1 MQDQSDF
8 KILSLSGGGYR
19 GLYTAEVLKE
29 LENHL
34 KTKNPNDCIA
44 NYFNLITG
52 TSIGGI
58 IALALAYEIP
68 AEKISKIFDDKGEEI
83 FKKQSRLNFAEIFK
97 AKYNS
102 GILKNILLDWFGDA
116 LIGDLKHPVVIPAVD
131 YTTGFP
137 VTFKTAHHDTFKRD
151 WKQKI
156 VDVALATSAAPI
168 YFKRHCIGENEY
180 IDGGLFANSPS
191 LIGLHEAE
199 IFFKHPINQ
208 VKILS
213 IGTLSSKKTIN
224 PKTNKKG
231 GLTDWGEGVIT
242 KASRNIIDITLSS
255 QQLFMNQLVKHR
267 IKDNFVIIDENLTH
281 SSAPYVGL
289 DEVTDEAKQILKG
302 NATQSSKVA
311 LGKREVLAFFDEIAI
326 QPIFYEGKYK
336 KELTEIKPKFCEKL
350 K

>member
-1 MQDQSDF
+1 MQNQSDF

-29 LENHL
+29 LENYL
-34 KTKNPNDCIA
+34 KDKSKNNCIA

-68 AEKISKIFDDKGEEI
+68 AEEIAKIFDNKGQEI
-83 FKKQSRLNFAEIFK
+83 FKKQSCIGIFK

-102 GILKNILLDWFGDA
+102 AILKNILVDWFGDA

-156 VDVALATSAAPI
+156 VDVALATSAAPT
-168 YFKRHCIGENEY
+168 YFKRHRIGENEY

-191 LIGLHEAE
+191 LVGLHEAE
-199 IFFKHPINQ
+199 IFFEHPINQ
-208 VKILS
+208 VRILS

-231 GLTDWGEGVIT
+231 GLTDWGEGDIR
-242 KASRNIIDITLSS
+242 KAAPN
-255 QQLFMNQLVKHR
+255 
-267 IKDNFVIIDENLTH
+267 IKDNFVVIDENLTH

-289 DEVTDEAKQILKG
+289 DETTNEAKQILKG
-302 NATQSSKVA
+302 NASRSSKVA
-311 LGKREVLAFFDEIAI
+311 LGNSKALAFFDEIAI
-326 QPIFYEGKYK
+326 PPIFYEGKNK
-336 KELTEIKPKFCEKL
+336 NQ
-350 K
+350 

>member
-1 MQDQSDF
+1 MQNQSNF

-34 KTKNPNDCIA
+34 KSKNTDDCIA

-68 AEKISKIFDDKGEEI
+68 AEKIAKIFDDKGQTI
-83 FKKQSRLNFAEIFK
+83 FTKQSKFNPFGMFK

-102 GILKNILLDWFGDA
+102 DILKDILLGWFGDA

-137 VTFKTAHHDTFKRD
+137 VAFKTPHHDTFKQD

-156 VDVALATSAAPI
+156 VDVALATSAAPT
-168 YFKRHCIGENEY
+168 YFKRHRIGDNEY

-191 LIGLHEAE
+191 LVGLHEAE
-199 IFFKHPINQ
+199 IFFKHSINQ

-231 GLTDWGEGVIT
+231 GLTDWGERNVL
-242 KASRNIIDITLSS
+242 KSAPNIIDVTLSS

-267 IKDNFVIIDENLTH
+267 IKDNLVVIDETLSH
-281 SSAPYVGL
+281 SSAPFVGL
-289 DEVTDEAKQILKG
+289 DDASDSARQVLKS
-302 NATQSSKVA
+302 NASQSSKVA
-311 LGKREVLAFFDEIAI
+311 LGKPEVLAFFDETAI
-326 QPIFYEGKYK
+326 PPVFYEGTYK
-336 KELTEIKPKFCEKL
+336 NQNAVLN
-350 K
+350 

>member
-1 MQDQSDF
+1 MQNQSDF

-34 KTKNPNDCIA
+34 KSQNPNDCLA

-68 AEKISKIFDDKGEEI
+68 ADDIAKIFDDKGKEI
-83 FKKQSRLNFAEIFK
+83 FSKQAITGIFK

-102 GILKNILLDWFGDA
+102 DILKDILVKWFGEA

-131 YTTGFP
+131 YTTGYP
-137 VTFKTAHHDTFKRD
+137 VAFKTAHHETFKRD

-156 VDVALATSAAPI
+156 VDVALATSAAPT
-168 YFKRHCIGENEY
+168 YFKRHRIGENEY

-191 LIGLHEAE
+191 LVGLHEAE
-199 IFFKHPINQ
+199 IFFEYPVNQ

-213 IGTLSSKKTIN
+213 IGTLSSKKSIN

-231 GLTDWGEGVIT
+231 GLTDWGERNIL
-242 KASRNIIDITLSS
+242 KSASNIIDITLSS

-267 IKDNFVIIDENLTH
+267 IKDNLVVIDETLSH
-281 SSAPYVGL
+281 SSAPFVGL
-289 DEVTDEAKQILKG
+289 DDASDSARQVLKS
-302 NATQSSKVA
+302 NASQSSKVA
-311 LGKREVLAFFDEIAI
+311 LGKPEVLAFFDEIAV
-326 QPIFYEGKYK
+326 QPIFYEGK
-336 KELTEIKPKFCEKL
+336 
-350 K
+350 

>member
-1 MQDQSDF
+1 MQTVLIVEKNMKNQSDF

-34 KTKNPNDCIA
+34 KAKNTNDCIA

-68 AEKISKIFDDKGEEI
+68 AEKIAKIFDDKGEEI
-83 FKKQSRLNFAEIFK
+83 FKKQSCIGMFK

-102 GILKNILLDWFGDA
+102 DILKDILVDWFGDA

-131 YTTGFP
+131 YTTGNP
-137 VTFKTAHHDTFKRD
+137 VAFKTAHHDTFKLD

-156 VDVALATSAAPI
+156 VDVALATSAAPT
-168 YFKRHCIGENEY
+168 YFKRHRIGENEY

-191 LIGLHEAE
+191 LVGLHEAE
-199 IFFKHPINQ
+199 IFFEYPINQ

-231 GLTDWGEGVIT
+231 GLSDWGEGNVL
-242 KASRNIIDITLSS
+242 KSASNIIDITLSS

-267 IKDNFVIIDENLTH
+267 LKDNLVVIDENLTQ

-289 DEVTDEAKQILKG
+289 DNATIWAKQILKG
-302 NATQSSKVA
+302 NASQSSKVA
-311 LGKREVLAFFDEIAI
+311 LGKTEVLAFFDEIAI
-326 QPIFYEGKYK
+326 PPVFYEGK
-336 KELTEIKPKFCEKL
+336 
-350 K
+350 

>member
-1 MQDQSDF
+1 MQNQSDF

-34 KTKNPNDCIA
+34 KAKNTNNCIA

-68 AEKISKIFDDKGEEI
+68 AEKIANIFDDKGEEI
-83 FKKQSRLNFAEIFK
+83 FKKQSCIGMFK

-102 GILKNILLDWFGDA
+102 DILKDILVGWFGNA

-131 YTTGFP
+131 YTTGNP
-137 VTFKTAHHDTFKRD
+137 VAFKTAHHDTFKRD

-156 VDVALATSAAPI
+156 VDVALATSAAPT

-191 LIGLHEAE
+191 LVGLHEAE
-199 IFFKHPINQ
+199 IFFEHPINQ

-224 PKTNKKG
+224 PKTNKQG
-231 GLTDWGEGVIT
+231 GLTDWGEGNFL
-242 KASRNIIDITLSS
+242 KSAPNIIDITLSS

-267 IKDNFVIIDENLTH
+267 IKDNLVVIDENLTH

-289 DEVTDEAKQILKG
+289 DNATIWAKQILKG
-302 NATQSSKVA
+302 NASQSSKVA
-311 LGKREVLAFFDEIAI
+311 LGKTEVLAFFDKIAI
-326 QPIFYEGKYK
+326 LPVFYEGKYK
-336 KELTEIKPKFCEKL
+336 K
-350 K
+350 

>member
-1 MQDQSDF
+1 MQNQPDF

-34 KTKNPNDCIA
+34 KAKNTSDCIA

-68 AEKISKIFDDKGEEI
+68 AEKIAKIFDDKGKEI
-83 FKKQSRLNFAEIFK
+83 FKKQSCIGMFK

-102 GILKNILLDWFGDA
+102 DILKDILVDWFGDA

-131 YTTGFP
+131 YTTGNP
-137 VTFKTAHHDTFKRD
+137 VAFKTAHHDTFKRD

-156 VDVALATSAAPI
+156 VDVALATSAAPT
-168 YFKRHCIGENEY
+168 YFKRHRIGENEY

-191 LIGLHEAE
+191 LVGLHEAE
-199 IFFKHPINQ
+199 IFFECPINQ

-224 PKTNKKG
+224 PKTNKQG
-231 GLTDWGEGVIT
+231 GLTDWGEGNVL
-242 KASRNIIDITLSS
+242 KSASNIIDITLSS

-267 IKDNFVIIDENLTH
+267 IKDNLVVIDENLTQ

-289 DEVTDEAKQILKG
+289 DNATIWAKQILKG
-302 NATQSSKVA
+302 NASQSSKVA
-311 LGKREVLAFFDEIAI
+311 LGKTEVLAFFDKKAI
-326 QPIFYEGKYK
+326 RPVFYEGKNK
-336 KELTEIKPKFCEKL
+336 NQ
-350 K
+350 

>member
-1 MQDQSDF
+1 MKTVLIVEKNMQNQSDF

-34 KTKNPNDCIA
+34 KSQNPSDCIA

-68 AEKISKIFDDKGEEI
+68 AEEIAKIFDNKGQEI
-83 FKKQSRLNFAEIFK
+83 FKKQSWIGIFK

-102 GILKNILLDWFGDA
+102 AILKNILVDWFDDA

-156 VDVALATSAAPI
+156 VDVALATSAAPT
-168 YFKRHCIGENEY
+168 YFKRHRIAENEY

-191 LIGLHEAE
+191 LVGLHEAE

-208 VKILS
+208 VRILS

-231 GLTDWGEGVIT
+231 GLTDWGEGGIRNA
-242 KASRNIIDITLSS
+242 ASNIIDITLSS
-255 QQLFMNQLVKHR
+255 QQLFMNQMVKHK
-267 IKDNFVIIDENLTH
+267 IGDSLVVIDENLTH

-289 DEVTDEAKQILKG
+289 DEATNEAKQILKG
-302 NATQSSKVA
+302 NACQSSKIA
-311 LGKREVLAFFDEIAI
+311 LGKTEVLAFFDKIAP
-326 QPIFYEGKYK
+326 QPIFYEGRYK
-336 KELTEIKPKFCEKL
+336 NQRS
-350 K
+350 

>member
-1 MQDQSDF
+1 MKNQSDF

-34 KTKNPNDCIA
+34 KAKNTNDCIA

-68 AEKISKIFDDKGEEI
+68 AEKIAKIFDDKGEEI
-83 FKKQSRLNFAEIFK
+83 FKKQSCIGMFK

-102 GILKNILLDWFGDA
+102 DILKDILVDWFGDA

-131 YTTGFP
+131 YTTGNP
-137 VTFKTAHHDTFKRD
+137 VAFKTAHHDTFKRD

-156 VDVALATSAAPI
+156 VDVALATSAAPT
-168 YFKRHCIGENEY
+168 YFKRHRIGENEY

-191 LIGLHEAE
+191 LVGLHEAE
-199 IFFKHPINQ
+199 IFFEYPINQ

-231 GLTDWGEGVIT
+231 GLSDWGEGNVL
-242 KASRNIIDITLSS
+242 KSASNIIDITLSS

-267 IKDNFVIIDENLTH
+267 LKDNLVVIDENLTQ

-289 DEVTDEAKQILKG
+289 DNATIWAKQILKG
-302 NATQSSKVA
+302 NASQSSKVA
-311 LGKREVLAFFDEIAI
+311 LGKTEVLAFFDEIAI
-326 QPIFYEGKYK
+326 PPVFYEGK
-336 KELTEIKPKFCEKL
+336 
-350 K
+350 

>member
-1 MQDQSDF
+1 MEKNMQNQSDF

-34 KTKNPNDCIA
+34 KIQNPNDCLA

-68 AEKISKIFDDKGEEI
+68 AEKIANIFDDKGEEI
-83 FKKQSRLNFAEIFK
+83 FKKQSCIGMFK

-102 GILKNILLDWFGDA
+102 GILKDILVDLFDDA

-131 YTTGFP
+131 YATGNP
-137 VTFKTAHHDTFKRD
+137 VAFKTAHHETFKRD

-156 VDVALATSAAPI
+156 VDVALATSAAPT
-168 YFKRHCIGENEY
+168 YFKRHRIGENEY

-191 LIGLHEAE
+191 LVGLHEAE
-199 IFFKHPINQ
+199 IFFEHPINQ

-213 IGTLSSKKTIN
+213 IGTLSAKKTIN

-231 GLTDWGEGVIT
+231 GLIDWGEGLLKVH
-242 KASRNIIDITLSS
+242 KSAQNIIDVTLSS

-267 IKDNFVIIDENLTH
+267 IKDNFVVIDENLTQ

-289 DEVTDEAKQILKG
+289 DNATIWAKQVLKG
-302 NATQSSKVA
+302 NASQSSKVA
-311 LGKREVLAFFDEIAI
+311 LGKTEVLAFFDEIAV
-326 QPIFYEGKYK
+326 QPIFYEG
-336 KELTEIKPKFCEKL
+336 LSEK
-350 K
+350 

>member
-1 MQDQSDF
+1 MQNQSDF

-34 KTKNPNDCIA
+34 KAQNPNDCIA

-68 AEKISKIFDDKGEEI
+68 AEDIAKIFDDKGKDI
-83 FKKQSRLNFAEIFK
+83 FTEQSKFNFGGIFK

-102 GILKNILLDWFGDA
+102 DILKNILLDWFGDA

-156 VDVALATSAAPI
+156 VDVALATSAAPT
-168 YFKRHCIGENEY
+168 YFKRHRIGENEY

-191 LIGLHEAE
+191 LVGLHEAE

-231 GLTDWGEGVIT
+231 GLTDWGEGSVL
-242 KASRNIIDITLSS
+242 KSASNIIDVTLSS

-267 IKDNFVIIDENLTH
+267 IEDNFVVIDESLTL

-289 DEVTDEAKQILKG
+289 DNATVWAREILKG
-302 NATQSSKVA
+302 NANQSSKVA
-311 LGKREVLAFFDEIAI
+311 LGKGEVSAFFDERTIS
-326 QPIFYEGKYK
+326 PIFYEGKYK
-336 KELTEIKPKFCEKL
+336 K
-350 K
+350 

>member
-1 MQDQSDF
+1 MKNQSDF

-34 KTKNPNDCIA
+34 KAKNTNDCIA

-68 AEKISKIFDDKGEEI
+68 AEKIAKIFDDKGEEI
-83 FKKQSRLNFAEIFK
+83 FKKQSCIGMFK

-102 GILKNILLDWFGDA
+102 DILKDILVDWFGDA

-131 YTTGFP
+131 YTTGNP
-137 VTFKTAHHDTFKRD
+137 VAFKTAHHDTFKRD

-156 VDVALATSAAPI
+156 VDVALATSAAPT
-168 YFKRHCIGENEY
+168 YFKRHRIGENEY

-191 LIGLHEAE
+191 LVGLHEAE
-199 IFFKHPINQ
+199 IFFEYPINQ

-224 PKTNKKG
+224 PKTNKEG
-231 GLTDWGEGVIT
+231 GLSDWGEGNVL
-242 KASRNIIDITLSS
+242 KSASNIIDITLSS

-267 IKDNFVIIDENLTH
+267 LKDNLVVIDENLTQ

-289 DEVTDEAKQILKG
+289 DNATIWAKQILKG
-302 NATQSSKVA
+302 NASQSSKVA
-311 LGKREVLAFFDEIAI
+311 LGKTEVLAFFDEIAI
-326 QPIFYEGKYK
+326 PPVFYEGK
-336 KELTEIKPKFCEKL
+336 
-350 K
+350 

>member
-1 MQDQSDF
+1 MQNKSYF

-34 KTKNPNDCIA
+34 KDQNANDCIA

-58 IALALAYEIP
+58 IALALAYGIP
-68 AEKISKIFDDKGEEI
+68 AEDIAKIFDDKGEEI
-83 FKKQSRLNFAEIFK
+83 FKKQSCIGMFK

-102 GILKNILLDWFGDA
+102 DILKDILVDWFGDA

-131 YTTGFP
+131 YTTGNP
-137 VTFKTAHHDTFKRD
+137 VAFKTAHHETFKRD

-156 VDVALATSAAPI
+156 VDVALATSAAPT
-168 YFKRHCIGENEY
+168 YFKRHRIGENEY

-191 LIGLHEAE
+191 LVGLHEAE
-199 IFFKHPINQ
+199 IFFEHPINQ

-213 IGTLSSKKTIN
+213 IGTLSAKKTIN

-231 GLTDWGEGVIT
+231 GLIDWGEGLL
-242 KASRNIIDITLSS
+242 KAHKSAQNIIDVTLSS

-267 IKDNFVIIDENLTH
+267 IKGNLVVIDENLTQ

-289 DEVTDEAKQILKG
+289 DNVTIWAKEILKG
-302 NATQSSKVA
+302 NASQSSKVA
-311 LGKREVLAFFDEIAI
+311 LGKTEVLAFFDEMAV

-336 KELTEIKPKFCEKL
+336 K
-350 K
+350 

>member
-1 MQDQSDF
+1 MQNQPDF

-34 KTKNPNDCIA
+34 KAKNTSDCIA

-68 AEKISKIFDDKGEEI
+68 AEKIARIFDDKGKEI
-83 FKKQSRLNFAEIFK
+83 FKKQSCIGMFK

-102 GILKNILLDWFGDA
+102 DILKDILVDWFGDA

-131 YTTGFP
+131 YTTGNP
-137 VTFKTAHHDTFKRD
+137 VAFKTAHHDTFKRD

-156 VDVALATSAAPI
+156 VDVALATSAAPT
-168 YFKRHCIGENEY
+168 YFKRHRIGENEY

-191 LIGLHEAE
+191 LVGLHEAE
-199 IFFKHPINQ
+199 IFFECPINQ

-224 PKTNKKG
+224 PKTNKQG
-231 GLTDWGEGVIT
+231 GLTDWGEGNVL
-242 KASRNIIDITLSS
+242 KSASNIIDITLSS

-267 IKDNFVIIDENLTH
+267 IKDNLVVIDENLTQ

-289 DEVTDEAKQILKG
+289 DNATIWAKQILKG
-302 NATQSSKVA
+302 NASQSSKVA
-311 LGKREVLAFFDEIAI
+311 LGKTEVLAFFDKKAI
-326 QPIFYEGKYK
+326 LPVFYEGKYK
-336 KELTEIKPKFCEKL
+336 NQSSKL
-350 K
+350 YSL

>member
-1 MQDQSDF
+1 MQNQSDF

-34 KTKNPNDCIA
+34 KSQNQTDCIA

-68 AEKISKIFDDKGEEI
+68 AEEIAKIFDNKGEEI
-83 FKKQSRLNFAEIFK
+83 FKKEFSWNWGGIFK

-102 GILKNILLDWFGDA
+102 DILKNILLDWFGDA

-137 VTFKTAHHDTFKRD
+137 VAFKTAHHDTFKRD
-151 WKQKI
+151 WKLKI
-156 VDVALATSAAPI
+156 ADVALATSAAPT
-168 YFKRHCIGENEY
+168 YFKRHRIGENEY

-191 LIGLHEAE
+191 LVGLHEAE

-231 GLTDWGEGVIT
+231 GLTDWGEGSVL
-242 KASRNIIDITLSS
+242 KSASNIIDVTLSS

-267 IKDNFVIIDENLTH
+267 IENNFVVIDESLTQ

-289 DEVTDEAKQILKG
+289 DNATVWARQILKG
-302 NATQSSKVA
+302 NASQSSKVA
-311 LGKREVLAFFDEIAI
+311 LGKPEVLAFFYEMAI
-326 QPIFYEGKYK
+326 SPMFYEGKYK
-336 KELTEIKPKFCEKL
+336 K
-350 K
+350 

>member
-1 MQDQSDF
+1 MKTVLIVEKNMQNQSDF

-34 KTKNPNDCIA
+34 KSQNPSDCIA

-68 AEKISKIFDDKGEEI
+68 AEEIAKIFDNKGQEI
-83 FKKQSRLNFAEIFK
+83 FKKQSWIGIFK

-102 GILKNILLDWFGDA
+102 AILKNILVDWFDDA

-137 VTFKTAHHDTFKRD
+137 VTFKTAHHDTFKQD
-151 WKQKI
+151 WKRKI
-156 VDVALATSAAPI
+156 VDVALATSAAPT
-168 YFKRHCIGENEY
+168 YFKRHRIGENEY

-191 LIGLHEAE
+191 LVGLHEAE

-208 VKILS
+208 VRILS

-231 GLTDWGEGVIT
+231 GLTDWGEGGIRNA
-242 KASRNIIDITLSS
+242 ASNIIDITLSS
-255 QQLFMNQLVKHR
+255 QQLFMNQMVKHK
-267 IKDNFVIIDENLTH
+267 IGDSLVVIDENLTH

-289 DEVTDEAKQILKG
+289 DEATNEAKQILKG
-302 NATQSSKVA
+302 NACQSSKIA
-311 LGKREVLAFFDEIAI
+311 LGKTEVLAFFDKIAP
-326 QPIFYEGKYK
+326 QPIFYEGRYK
-336 KELTEIKPKFCEKL
+336 NQRP
-350 K
+350 

>member
-1 MQDQSDF
+1 MQNQSDF

-29 LENHL
+29 LENYL
-34 KTKNPNDCIA
+34 KAKDPADCIA

-68 AEKISKIFDDKGEEI
+68 SKEIAKTFDDKGKEI
-83 FKKQSRLNFAEIFK
+83 FKKQSRLNFGGIFT

-102 GILKNILLDWFGDA
+102 DILKDILLDWFGDA
-116 LIGDLKHPVVIPAVD
+116 LIGDLKHPVVIPSVD

-137 VTFKTAHHDTFKRD
+137 VAFKTAHHDTFKRD

-156 VDVALATSAAPI
+156 VDVALATSAAPT
-168 YFKRHCIGENEY
+168 YFKRHRIGENEY

-191 LIGLHEAE
+191 LVGLHEAE
-199 IFFKHPINQ
+199 IFFEHPINQ

-231 GLTDWGEGVIT
+231 GLTDWGEGSVL
-242 KASRNIIDITLSS
+242 KSAPNIIDVTLSS

-267 IKDNFVIIDENLTH
+267 IKDNFVVIDENLTH

-289 DEVTDEAKQILKG
+289 DEATNEAKQILKG
-302 NATQSSKVA
+302 NASRSSKVA
-311 LGKREVLAFFDEIAI
+311 LGKTEVLAFFNEVAI

-336 KELTEIKPKFCEKL
+336 K
-350 K
+350 

>member
-1 MQDQSDF
+1 MQTVLIVEKNMKNQSDF

-34 KTKNPNDCIA
+34 KAKNTNDCIA

-68 AEKISKIFDDKGEEI
+68 AEKIAKIFDDKGEEI
-83 FKKQSRLNFAEIFK
+83 FKKQSCIGMFK

-102 GILKNILLDWFGDA
+102 DILKDILVDWFGDA

-131 YTTGFP
+131 YTTGNP
-137 VTFKTAHHDTFKRD
+137 VAFKTAHHDTFKRD

-156 VDVALATSAAPI
+156 VDVALATSAAPT
-168 YFKRHCIGENEY
+168 YFKRHRIGENEY

-191 LIGLHEAE
+191 LVGLHEAE
-199 IFFKHPINQ
+199 IFFEYPINQ

-231 GLTDWGEGVIT
+231 GLSDWGEGNVL
-242 KASRNIIDITLSS
+242 KSASNIIDITLSS

-267 IKDNFVIIDENLTH
+267 LKDNLVVIDENLTQ

-289 DEVTDEAKQILKG
+289 DNATIWAKQILKG
-302 NATQSSKVA
+302 NASQSSKVA
-311 LGKREVLAFFDEIAI
+311 LGKTEVLAFFDEIAI
-326 QPIFYEGKYK
+326 PPVFYEGK
-336 KELTEIKPKFCEKL
+336 
-350 K
+350 

>member
-1 MQDQSDF
+1 MKTVLIVEKNMQNQSDF

-34 KTKNPNDCIA
+34 KSQNPSDCIA

-68 AEKISKIFDDKGEEI
+68 AEEIAKIFDNKGQEI
-83 FKKQSRLNFAEIFK
+83 FKKQSWIGIFK

-102 GILKNILLDWFGDA
+102 AILKNILVDWFDDA

-156 VDVALATSAAPI
+156 VNVALATSAAPT
-168 YFKRHCIGENEY
+168 YFKRHRIGENEY

-191 LIGLHEAE
+191 LVGLHEAE

-208 VKILS
+208 VRILS

-231 GLTDWGEGVIT
+231 GLTDWGEGDIR
-242 KASRNIIDITLSS
+242 KAAPNIIDITLSS

-267 IKDNFVIIDENLTH
+267 IKDNFVVIDENLTH

-289 DEVTDEAKQILKG
+289 DDATNEAKQILKG
-302 NATQSSKVA
+302 NASRSSKVA
-311 LGKREVLAFFDEIAI
+311 LGNSETLEFFNKIAI
-326 QPIFYEGKYK
+326 PPVFYEGKYK
-336 KELTEIKPKFCEKL
+336 NQ
-350 K
+350 

>member
-1 MQDQSDF
+1 MEKTMQKQSNF

-34 KTKNPNDCIA
+34 KEKNPDDCIG
-44 NYFNLITG
+44 NYFDLITG

-68 AEKISKIFDDKGEEI
+68 AEDIAKIFDDKGKEI
-83 FKKQSRLNFAEIFK
+83 FTKQAIIGMFK

-102 GILKNILLDWFGDA
+102 DILKDILVDWFGEA

-131 YTTGFP
+131 YTTGYP
-137 VTFKTAHHDTFKRD
+137 VAFKTAHHETFKRD

-156 VDVALATSAAPI
+156 VDVALATSAAPT
-168 YFKRHCIGENEY
+168 YFKRHRIGENEY

-191 LIGLHEAE
+191 LVGLHEAE
-199 IFFKHPINQ
+199 IFFEHPINQ

-213 IGTLSSKKTIN
+213 IGTLSSKKSIN
-224 PKTNKKG
+224 PKTNKQG
-231 GLTDWGEGVIT
+231 GLTDWGEGNIL
-242 KASRNIIDITLSS
+242 KSASNIIDITLSS

-267 IKDNFVIIDENLTH
+267 IKDNLVVIDETLSH
-281 SSAPYVGL
+281 SSAPFVGL
-289 DEVTDEAKQILKG
+289 DDASDSARQVLKS
-302 NATQSSKVA
+302 NASQSSKVA
-311 LGKREVLAFFDEIAI
+311 LGKNEVLAFFDNATI

-336 KELTEIKPKFCEKL
+336 K
-350 K
+350 

>member
-1 MQDQSDF
+1 MKNQSDF

-34 KTKNPNDCIA
+34 KAKNTNDCIA

-68 AEKISKIFDDKGEEI
+68 AEKIAKIFDDKGEEI
-83 FKKQSRLNFAEIFK
+83 FKKQSCIGMFK

-102 GILKNILLDWFGDA
+102 DILKDILVDWFGDA

-131 YTTGFP
+131 YTTGNP
-137 VTFKTAHHDTFKRD
+137 VAFKTAHHDTFKLD

-156 VDVALATSAAPI
+156 VDVALATSAAPT
-168 YFKRHCIGENEY
+168 YFKRHRIGENEY

-191 LIGLHEAE
+191 LVGLHEAE
-199 IFFKHPINQ
+199 IFFEYPINQ

-231 GLTDWGEGVIT
+231 GLSDWGEGNVL
-242 KASRNIIDITLSS
+242 KSASNIIDITLSS

-267 IKDNFVIIDENLTH
+267 LKDNLVVIDENLTQ

-289 DEVTDEAKQILKG
+289 DNATIWAKQILKG
-302 NATQSSKVA
+302 NASQSSKVA
-311 LGKREVLAFFDEIAI
+311 LGKTEVLAFFDEIAI
-326 QPIFYEGKYK
+326 PPVFYEGK
-336 KELTEIKPKFCEKL
+336 
-350 K
+350 

>member
-1 MQDQSDF
+1 MQNQTDF

-29 LENHL
+29 LEIYL
-34 KTKNPNDCIA
+34 KSQNKDDCIA

-68 AEKISKIFDDKGEEI
+68 AEEISQLFDDKGEDI
-83 FKKQSRLNFAEIFK
+83 FRKQSQLNLGGIWEAR
-97 AKYNS
+97 YNS
-102 GILKNILLDWFGDA
+102 DILKEILLDWFGDA

-137 VTFKTAHHDTFKRD
+137 VTFKTAHHNTFKRD
-151 WKQKI
+151 WKYKI
-156 VDVALATSAAPI
+156 VDVALATSAAPT
-168 YFKRHCIGENEY
+168 YFKRHRIEENEY

-191 LIGLHEAE
+191 LVGLHEAE
-199 IFFKHPINQ
+199 IFFEYPVNQ
-208 VKILS
+208 IKILS

-231 GLTDWGEGVIT
+231 GLKDWGEGCIL
-242 KASRNIIDITLSS
+242 KSASNIIDITLSS

-267 IKDNFVIIDENLTH
+267 IKDNFIVIDENLTQ

-289 DEVTDEAKQILKG
+289 DNVTIYAKQILKG
-302 NATQSSKVA
+302 NANRSSKVA
-311 LGKREVLAFFDEIAI
+311 LGKSEVLVFFSEKVI
-326 QPIFYEGKYK
+326 QSIFYEGKYK
-336 KELTEIKPKFCEKL
+336 NKN
-350 K
+350 